1 MNIHITQANA
11 GQPMAWHNFKNVG
24 HVRGKF
30 LAIHTPPV
38 MEALIFEIGQPIDD
52 PLNPPVPAG
61 PPSEEQQQRMMA
73 MFQKYMEMLPADAI
87 AG

>member
-1 MNIHITQANA
+1 MTIHITQAND
-11 GQPMAWHNFKNVG
+11 
-24 HVRGKF
+24 VRGKF

-38 MEALIFEIGQPIDD
+38 MEALIFELGQPIDD
-52 PLNPPVPAG
+52 PLNPPAPAS
-61 PPSEEQQQRMMA
+61 PPSKEQQQRMMA